1 MKNWIL
7 IGIGITLVVVIL
19 LVIFLLLP
27 YLKIKSISHIYSKKW
42 SELSQENKDGLLKL
56 GWKAETWDSIDKS
69 NTKNYP
75 DSYYKK
81 MSELSENEK
90 KGATGIGH
98 NSLSW
103 NQQQSFGF
111 PKKLK

>member
-1 MKNWIL
+1 
-7 IGIGITLVVVIL
+7 
-19 LVIFLLLP
+19 
-27 YLKIKSISHIYSKKW
+27 
-42 SELSQENKDGLLKL
+42 
-56 GWKAETWDSIDKS
+56 
-69 NTKNYP
+69 
-75 DSYYKK
+75 